1 MGEIMRLLTSFLLV
15 LLPIMGMAQN
25 TEPVFVEKVVNNIQ
39 IGPLTDNKNLAFGV
53 KNILQELVQ
62 ENHSLMETIDE
73 NTIVLKT
80 EIVFFDILTTKKN
93 ISVFHSDE
101 TEVVIRIKGTL
112 YKNGKKI
119 KQFLAEESSS
129 EVSTSTLLVNEGGQ
143 FNQQSARNAIKKTCE
158 TLIKKLL

>member
-1 MGEIMRLLTSFLLV
+1 MGEIMRLITSILLV

-25 TEPVFVEKVVNNIQ
+25 TEPVFVEKVVNSVQ
-39 IGPLTDNKNLAFGV
+39 IGPLTGNKNLAFGV

-62 ENHSLMETIDE
+62 ENHPLMETIDE

-112 YKNGKKI
+112 YKNGKKL

-143 FNQQSARNAIKKTCE
+143 FNQQSARNAIKKNCE

>member
-1 MGEIMRLLTSFLLV
+1 
-15 LLPIMGMAQN
+15 MGMAQN
-25 TEPVFVEKVVNNIQ
+25 TEPVFVEKVVNSVQ
-39 IGPLTDNKNLAFGV
+39 IGPLTGNKNLAFGV

-62 ENHSLMETIDE
+62 ENHPLMETIDE

-112 YKNGKKI
+112 YKNGKKL

-143 FNQQSARNAIKKTCE
+143 FNQQSARNAIKKNCE

>member
-1 MGEIMRLLTSFLLV
+1 MRLITSILLV

-25 TEPVFVEKVVNNIQ
+25 TEPVFVEKVVNSVQ
-39 IGPLTDNKNLAFGV
+39 IGPLTGNKNLAFGV

-62 ENHSLMETIDE
+62 ENHPLMETIDE

-112 YKNGKKI
+112 YKNGKKL

-143 FNQQSARNAIKKTCE
+143 FNQQSARNAIKKNCE

>member
-1 MGEIMRLLTSFLLV
+1 
-15 LLPIMGMAQN
+15 MGMAQS
-25 TEPVFVEKVVNNIQ
+25 TEPVFVEKVVNSVQ
-39 IGPLTDNKNLAFGV
+39 IGPLTGNKNLAFGV

-112 YKNGKKI
+112 YKNGKKL

-143 FNQQSARNAIKKTCE
+143 FNQQSARKAIKKTCE

>member
-1 MGEIMRLLTSFLLV
+1 MRLITSILLV
-15 LLPIMGMAQN
+15 LIPILGMAQN
-25 TEPVFVEKVVNNIQ
+25 QEPVFVEKVVNSIQ

-62 ENHSLMETIDE
+62 ENHPLMETIDE

-80 EIVFFDILTTKKN
+80 EIVFFDILTTKTN

-129 EVSTSTLLVNEGGQ
+129 ERTEEPTARRMQKAREDGQ
-143 FNQQSARNAIKKTCE
+143 VARSVELPTGPPRA
-158 TLIKKLL
+158 

>member
-1 MGEIMRLLTSFLLV
+1 
-15 LLPIMGMAQN
+15 
-25 TEPVFVEKVVNNIQ
+25 
-39 IGPLTDNKNLAFGV
+39 
-53 KNILQELVQ
+53 
-62 ENHSLMETIDE
+62 METTDE

-112 YKNGKKI
+112 YKNGKKL

-143 FNQQSARNAIKKTCE
+143 FNQQSARNAIKKNCE

>member
-1 MGEIMRLLTSFLLV
+1 MRLITSILLV
-15 LLPIMGMAQN
+15 LLPIMGMAQS
-25 TEPVFVEKVVNNIQ
+25 TEPVFVEKVVNSVQ
-39 IGPLTDNKNLAFGV
+39 IGPLTGNKNLAFGV

-112 YKNGKKI
+112 YKNGKKL

-129 EVSTSTLLVNEGGQ
+129 EVSTSTLLVN
-143 FNQQSARNAIKKTCE
+143 
-158 TLIKKLL
+158 

>member
-1 MGEIMRLLTSFLLV
+1 
-15 LLPIMGMAQN
+15 
-25 TEPVFVEKVVNNIQ
+25 
-39 IGPLTDNKNLAFGV
+39 
-53 KNILQELVQ
+53 
-62 ENHSLMETIDE
+62 LMETIDE

-112 YKNGKKI
+112 YKNGKKL

-143 FNQQSARNAIKKTCE
+143 FNQQSARNAIKKNCE

>member
-1 MGEIMRLLTSFLLV
+1 MRLITSILLV

-25 TEPVFVEKVVNNIQ
+25 TEPVFVEKVVNSVQ
-39 IGPLTDNKNLAFGV
+39 IGPLTGNKNLAFGV

-62 ENHSLMETIDE
+62 ENHPLMETIDE

-112 YKNGKKI
+112 YKNGKKL

-143 FNQQSARNAIKKTCE
+143 FNQQSARNAIQMTCE